1 MDVATTNRQPLQAG
15 VNVAQPQPPCSFEPQ
30 LWLSALTTIGG
41 GYALMS
47 GRKLAFLVDGCDA
60 DALAG
65 VMGQIIGQPGRQEA
79 IKASIERRQC
89 GERA

>member
-1 MDVATTNRQPLQAG
+1 MSVTQL
-15 VNVAQPQPPCSFEPQ
+15 QPPASFEPK

-47 GRKLAFLVDGCDA
+47 DRKLAFLVDACET

-65 VMGQIIGQPGRQEA
+65 IMGQIIGQPDRQDA
-79 IKASIERRQC
+79 IKATIERRQC
-89 GERA
+89 GEAA